1 MQLVAWVE
9 RLAVTLALYPDA
21 GAKADDV
28 VIPHQR

>member
-1 MQLVAWVE
+1 MQLVGLVVGV
-9 RLAVTLALYPDA
+9 AVTLALYPDA